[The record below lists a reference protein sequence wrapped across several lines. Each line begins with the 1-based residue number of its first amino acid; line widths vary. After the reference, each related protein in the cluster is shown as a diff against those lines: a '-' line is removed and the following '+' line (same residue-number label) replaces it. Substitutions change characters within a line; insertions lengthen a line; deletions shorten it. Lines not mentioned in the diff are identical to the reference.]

1 MKILNI
7 IKIAIKNLVNNKLRS
22 SLTMLGLIIGI
33 ASVIV
38 LVGIGNGASNQV
50 NDQVS
55 SLGTDM
61 LMVNITSEESLD
73 SGDVKEMQ
81 ELSNIDAIAPYK
93 SIVKTVSRKTTTNS
107 KTSILAT
114 TSDYL
119 TIQNLKIN
127 SGRNLSPIDIE
138 NKTKVAIIGYEVAIN
153 LFNLSDPLG
162 ESIKIDGD
170 NYIIIGVL
178 EEQGTTN
185 GVNIDNMVL
194 IPLSTAKYLGSDST
208 INSLYIKVT
217 NEEYISETTSL
228 VENYLR
234 STLQISS
241 DYYTVS
247 SQDSMLDAMEN
258 INNTL
263 SLLLGGIASISLIV
277 GGIGVMNVMLVSVSE
292 RTKEIGIR
300 KSLGAKKKD
309 ILFQFLIE
317 ALILSLLGGM
327 LGILLGLII
336 GNVAET
342 LGYDFVNS
350 YGIVMLS
357 FITSLLIG
365 LIFGIFPSYRAS
377 CLNPIDALR
386 TE

>member
-1 MKILNI
+1 
-7 IKIAIKNLVNNKLRS
+7 
-22 SLTMLGLIIGI
+22 
-33 ASVIV
+33 
-38 LVGIGNGASNQV
+38 
-50 NDQVS
+50 
-55 SLGTDM
+55 
-61 LMVNITSEESLD
+61 
-73 SGDVKEMQ
+73 
-81 ELSNIDAIAPYK
+81 
-93 SIVKTVSRKTTTNS
+93 
-107 KTSILAT
+107 
-114 TSDYL
+114 
-119 TIQNLKIN
+119 
-127 SGRNLSPIDIE
+127 
-138 NKTKVAIIGYEVAIN
+138 
-153 LFNLSDPLG
+153 
-162 ESIKIDGD
+162 
-170 NYIIIGVL
+170 
-178 EEQGTTN
+178 
-185 GVNIDNMVL
+185 
-194 IPLSTAKYLGSDST
+194 
-208 INSLYIKVT
+208 
-217 NEEYISETTSL
+217 
-228 VENYLR
+228 
-234 STLQISS
+234 
-241 DYYTVS
+241 
-247 SQDSMLDAMEN
+247 MLDAMEN